1 MILVTGATGA
11 TGVEIVRALLDL
23 GNVPRAL
30 ARDPEK
36 AARLLGDEVEIARG
50 DFADA
55 DSLAA
60 ACDGVEAALLL
71 TAPTPDTVAD
81 QARFVDAAK
90 RAGVRRV
97 VKLSAAG
104 SYPGAPSRFGDWHGR
119 AERHLEA
126 SGLAWTHLRPT
137 FFLQNLLGQAGMVK
151 GGTLYM
157 PAGDGRAPFVDV
169 RDIAAVAAHAL
180 AEDGHEGRVYD
191 VTGPEAVSYADI
203 AATFTRVLGREVRYV
218 DVPPEAAR
226 KGMVDAGLPAWM
238 ADAVNELNASMKQ
251 WRLTGVTD
259 VVRRI
264 GRKEPVTVEQFVRE
278 HAAAFG

>member
-1 MILVTGATGA
+1 MILVTGATGI

-36 AARLLGDEVEIARG
+36 AARLLGDDVEIARG

-60 ACDGVEAALLL
+60 ACDGVEVALLL

-104 SYPGAPSRFGDWHGR
+104 AYPGAPQRFGDWHGR

-126 SGLAWTHLRPT
+126 SGLGWTHLRPN
-137 FFLQNLLGQAGMVK
+137 FFLQNLLGQAAAVRAGA
-151 GGTLYM
+151 LYV

-180 AEDGHEGRVYD
+180 SEDGHENRVYD
-191 VTGPEAVSYADI
+191 VTGPEAVSYADV
-203 AATFTRVLGREVRYV
+203 AATFSTVLGREVKYV

-226 KGMVDAGLPAWM
+226 KGMVDAGLPEWT
-238 ADAVNELNASMKQ
+238 ADAINELNAAMRQ
-251 WRLTGVTD
+251 WRLAGVTD
-259 VVRRI
+259 VVRRV
-264 GRKEPVTVEQFVRE
+264 GQKDPVTVEQFVRE
-278 HAAAFG
+278 HAAAFA